1 MVEKILGES
10 TINKWQIV
18 SYGKKQLPKTNA
30 NTNSSSCSKNTNAAT
45 HTKSRTA
52 IQNKNWPSSRKTEVN
67 SEKVRLPL
75 RKQESKANSTTYH
88 QQPLHR
94 DLKKSV
100 KSVHPQ
106 QQQQYNKKRSKLQQ
120 QIKRAHRH
128 LLTSCGIDKQQ
139 IGKSGN
145 TPSLPST
152 HSVSKNTA
160 PSNCQT
166 KQLSLKKGTGT
177 QKLKSSKNTKDIH
190 CNNKNNNKFPKNCT
204 STIQIKGRAAKLKS
218 AGPNKFN
225 NCINEDSVSV
235 ISSRWGS
242 IEEQLDLLD
251 KLLYYCD
258 EDENAAL
265 KAWYNS
271 IEKEFLLD
279 SDSSDSREHNNEDNQ
294 DGLSDSDWSWSDMM
308 SSSSMTT
315 ASTAAPSEDDA
326 RSTIS
331 NNSSM
336 SSSYASSLT
345 PSSLKRRGHQH
356 HPRFSG
362 TRRPNVPPNVQE
374 ILAALY
380 KSNETEC
387 ASQLP
392 ALADVEGQFDDSS
405 LVNYPDEPEDDP
417 EMAQRIKASLNL
429 PLTDS
434 VTTSMGSNSPT
445 PTDDSSMLDEGMA
458 QTSTSASSSTI
469 QPLKEKKS
477 KTKRDKADKNS
488 SDASKEK
495 KSKRSKKDKTK
506 RASACLDSTGEVT
519 AATSI
524 SDVASATDEGIAIDD
539 DDVQSAEWANLR
551 CTSEAAEIVA
561 EREARRNKN
570 RCADYPGLAFGR
582 SIFSS
587 DTMMKFNIIRNE
599 LHNIMNTQLKRAESE
614 VAALNRRIQL
624 LEEDL
629 ERSEE
634 RLGSAT
640 AKLSE
645 ASQAADESERAR
657 KILENRALADEERMD
672 ALENQLKEARFLAEE
687 ADKKYDEVARKLA
700 MVEADLERAE
710 ERAEQGENKI
720 VELEEE
726 LRVVGNNLKS
736 LEVSE
741 EKANQREEEYKNQIK
756 TLNTRLKEAEARAE
770 FAERSVQKLQKEVD
784 RLEDEYIVE
793 KERYCLIGDS
803 LDMAFMDLIPGLE
816 PFYTPRNPKPPT
828 PKLPTPTPEEIA
840 AAEAAKAEAEE
851 AAAVAAEAAAAAA
864 AAAGEAAEGGSP
876 KAEGAAEG
884 GAPAAGE
891 GAPVEPEKPKEPTPP
906 PPPPPP
912 FEYAIDLPPEG
923 AEVPFVKNYEPP
935 PPGSE
940 PAVPEG
946 QPPAEGAAA
955 PPAEG
960 AAVPPAE
967 GAAAPPAEGAAA
979 PQAEGAAAPP
989 AEGAA
994 APPAEGAAAPPA
1006 EGAAAPPAEGAAAPP
1021 AEGAAAPPAEGAPA
1035 AEAPAAAPAET
1046 APAPAEAAPAEAP
1059 PA

>member
-741 EKANQREEEYKNQIK
+741 EKATHKEE
-756 TLNTRLKEAEARAE
+756 TLETQLRVLDHQLKEAEARAE

-784 RLEDEYIVE
+784 RLEDEIIME
-793 KERYCLIGDS
+793 KEHYAIIGDS
-803 LDMAFMDLIPGLE
+803 LDQTFVELMGMPPCYND
-816 PFYTPRNPKPPT
+816 RHPKPPT

-840 AAEAAKAEAEE
+840 AAEAAKEAAE
-851 AAAVAAEAAAAAA
+851 AAAVAEAEASAAAEAQA
-864 AAAGEAAEGGSP
+864 AAAGE
-876 KAEGAAEG
+876 KAEGAQAD
-884 GAPAAGE
+884 
-891 GAPVEPEKPKEPTPP
+891 GAPVEGGAATAETIPAEPERIPT

-912 FEYAIDLPPEG
+912 FEYVIDLPPEG
-923 AEVPFVKNYEPP
+923 AEVPYVKNYEAPP
-935 PPGSE
+935 PPT
-940 PAVPEG
+940 
-946 QPPAEGAAA
+946 EGA
-955 PPAEG
+955 PAEG

-967 GAAAPPAEGAAA
+967 GAAIPPGDGAAVPPAEGGAA
-979 PQAEGAAAPP
+979 PAAEGAVAPSTEGSVAPPTEGATAASVDGAAAPP

-994 APPAEGAAAPPA
+994 LAAATESAPPAEAP
-1006 EGAAAPPAEGAAAPP
+1006 
-1021 AEGAAAPPAEGAPA
+1021 
-1035 AEAPAAAPAET
+1035 T
-1046 APAPAEAAPAEAP
+1046 A
-1059 PA
+1059 